1 MERLR
6 GRSFFSPIHSK
17 EMVKFPITMVSL
29 FIRAWLRSP
38 AHVILFS
45 IYPVLAL
52 FLANIQ
58 EIDPNVIW
66 RPMVIGIILAVLL
79 YLLSQTFFKNYIK
92 SAILVTLSLILFFS
106 YGHVFDLI
114 RSIGGIF
121 LEIGRN
127 RYLIPLWIALWG
139 GSLVFILRKPAGS
152 LMGLNRYLNLIS
164 IILLLLILAG
174 IIQFS
179 IQQSS
184 TSRTIEQFAI
194 EVPKINQAAAVKPDI
209 YYIILDSY
217 PREDVLL
224 NENGIDNSEFIRE
237 LQEIGFVI
245 PPCSRSNYNYTL
257 ASVAS
262 SLNMNYLDQL
272 PVPMNTDRTNRLPM
286 RELIYHSRAA
296 QTLSQAGYQTVSVEH
311 NYRFME
317 WEDADIFFKQPQSIF
332 FDTRFRSFERI
343 LLRTTAL
350 RYLIDAQSDNIN
362 KWNRKNKLDPQLDK
376 YYRELFTFDSIKGIP
391 ANPEP
396 TLFFTNIDA
405 IHAPLVFGADGS
417 YVGVSDF
424 QDVTLDQINERI
436 NPQLLPGSVE
446 YLNKTLLELVK
457 GIIRDSS
464 TAPVIILQ
472 GDHAMSNSSRN
483 LIFNAYYLP
492 GNQTQIPAGI
502 TPVNTFR
509 LIFNSYF
516 DANLP
521 LLSDRAYLSDYGKT
535 PYQFKE
541 TRDKNPVCQ

>member
-1 MERLR
+1 M
-6 GRSFFSPIHSK
+6 FSK
-17 EMVKFPITMVSL
+17 L
-29 FIRAWLRSP
+29 FRAWQRSP
-38 AHVILFS
+38 AHAILFAL
-45 IYPVLAL
+45 YPVLAL
-52 FLANIQ
+52 YLANIQ
-58 EIDPNVIW
+58 EIDPYVVW

-79 YLLSQTFFKNYIK
+79 YLLCQIFFKNYVK
-92 SAILVTLSLILFFS
+92 SALLVTLSLILFFS
-106 YGHVFDLI
+106 YGHVFDFI
-114 RSIGGIF
+114 RSLGGTF

-127 RYLIPLWIALWG
+127 RYLIPLWIAFWG
-139 GSLVFILRKPAGS
+139 GSLVFILRKPAET

-164 IILLLLILAG
+164 AILFLMILAG
-174 IIQFS
+174 IIRFS
-179 IQQSS
+179 IQQTS
-184 TSRTIEQFAI
+184 TSQSIQKFAMEI
-194 EVPKINQAAAVKPDI
+194 PEINQSAATKPDI
-209 YYIILDSY
+209 YYLILDSY

-224 NENGIDNSEFIRE
+224 NENGIDISEFIRE

-262 SLNMNYLDQL
+262 SLNMEYLDQL
-272 PVPMNTDRTNRLPM
+272 PVPIHTDRTNRLPM
-286 RELIYHSRAA
+286 HELILHSRVA
-296 QTLSQAGYQTVSVEH
+296 QTLSQAGYQTASVEH
-311 NYRFME
+311 KYRFME
-317 WEDADIFFKQPQSIF
+317 WEDADNFFEQPQSIF
-332 FDTRFRSFERI
+332 FDPRFRSFERI

-362 KWNRKNKLDPQLDK
+362 EWNRKNKLDPQLDK
-376 YYRELFTFDSIKGIP
+376 YYRELFTIDSIKAVP

-424 QDVTLDQINERI
+424 QDVTLDQKNERT

-446 YLNKTLLELVK
+446 FLNKTLLELVK
-457 GIIRDSS
+457 GIIRDSG
-464 TAPVIILQ
+464 TPPVIILQ

-492 GNQTQIPAGI
+492 GNQIQIPAGL

-509 LIFNSYF
+509 LILNTYF
-516 DANLP
+516 DANMSLLP
-521 LLSDRAYLSDYGKT
+521 DHAFTSDYGKT

-541 TRDKNPVCQ
+541 TLDKNPACH